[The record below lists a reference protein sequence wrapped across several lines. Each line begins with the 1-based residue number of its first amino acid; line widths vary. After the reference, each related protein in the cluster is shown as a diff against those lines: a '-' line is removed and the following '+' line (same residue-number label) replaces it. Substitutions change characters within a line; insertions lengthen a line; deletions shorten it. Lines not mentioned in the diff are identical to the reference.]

1 MPSDSPQALSNR
13 AVIKLVVAVML
24 LQVFV
29 LFIESWLRIE
39 LMSDGMAEA
48 IAADVSK
55 LVAIPLLAIL
65 LYPVVRDFLPQLK
78 SKLRWCQ
85 LNPGTI
91 LLGIGLGFSL
101 RMVSWSE
108 LIAGVSFGFF
118 VNPDPDA
125 IAGPTVQFGC
135 PPLLVMSL
143 SLLAMALFAPVAEE
157 IVNRAFLLQWFV
169 KYGEMPA
176 IIGSAMLFAILHR
189 PDSMLF
195 AFMFGIFSGALYL
208 NSGTLWGPLIAHMTV
223 NGMIVF
229 DWDCINTQWN
239 PPAVSDITRGI
250 GLLAVC
256 LGIVSFA
263 LACLIVSKRIA
274 GPPAR

>member
-1 MPSDSPQALSNR
+1 MPSDSPEALSNC
-13 AVIKLVVAVML
+13 AVIKLVIAVML
-24 LQVFV
+24 LQVFA
-29 LFIESWLRIE
+29 LFIESWLRID
-39 LMSDGMAEA
+39 LMSDGMAKA

-55 LVAIPLLAIL
+55 LIALPMLAVL
-65 LYPVVRDFLPQLK
+65 LYPVVRDFLPHLK

-85 LNPGTI
+85 LNPRTI
-91 LLGIGLGFSL
+91 LIGMGLGFSL
-101 RMVSWSE
+101 RMVNWSQ

-118 VNPDPDA
+118 VNPDSEA
-125 IAGPTVQFGC
+125 VVGPVVQFGC
-135 PPLLVMSL
+135 PPLVIVSL
-143 SLLAMALFAPVAEE
+143 SLLVMALFTPVVEE
-157 IVNRAFLLQWFV
+157 IVNRAFLLQWLV
-169 KYGEMPA
+169 RYGQFSA
-176 IIGSAMLFAILHR
+176 IIGSAVLFAILHR

-195 AFMFGIFSGALYL
+195 AFMFGIFSGVLYL
-208 NSGTLWGPLIAHMTV
+208 NSGTLWPPLIAHMTI

-239 PPAVSDITRGI
+239 PPAVSDVTRSI
-250 GLLAVC
+250 GLLALC

>member
-1 MPSDSPQALSNR
+1 MPSDSPHALSNR

-24 LQVFV
+24 LQVFA

-39 LMSDGMAEA
+39 LMSDGMAKS

-55 LVAIPLLAIL
+55 LVAIPLLAVL

-85 LNPGTI
+85 LNPRTI

-118 VNPDPDA
+118 VNPDPEA
-125 IAGPTVQFGC
+125 IVGPTVQFRC
-135 PPLLVMSL
+135 PPLFIMSL
-143 SLLAMALFAPVAEE
+143 SLLAMALFTPVVEE

-169 KYGEMPA
+169 KYGQLSA
-176 IIGSAMLFAILHR
+176 ITGSAMLFAILHR

-195 AFMFGIFSGALYL
+195 AFMFGLFSGALYL

-223 NGMIVF
+223 NSMIVF

-263 LACLIVSKRIA
+263 LACLIVSKRTA

>member
-1 MPSDSPQALSNR
+1 MPSDSPEALSNR
-13 AVIKLVVAVML
+13 AVIKLVIAVML
-24 LQVFV
+24 LQVFA
-29 LFIESWLRIE
+29 LFIESWLRID
-39 LMSDGMAEA
+39 LMSDGMSKA

-55 LVAIPLLAIL
+55 LIALPLLAVL
-65 LYPVVRDFLPQLK
+65 LYPVVRNFLPQLK

-85 LNPGTI
+85 LNPRTI
-91 LLGIGLGFSL
+91 LTGIGLGFSL
-101 RMVSWSE
+101 RMLSWSE

-118 VNPDPDA
+118 VNPDPEA
-125 IAGPTVQFGC
+125 IVGPIVRFGC
-135 PPLLVMSL
+135 PPLLIVSL
-143 SLLAMALFAPVAEE
+143 SLLAMAFITPVVEE

-169 KYGEMPA
+169 KYGQLSA
-176 IIGSAMLFAILHR
+176 IIGSAVLFAVLHR
-189 PDSMLF
+189 PDSMHF
-195 AFMFGIFSGALYL
+195 AFMFGLFAGMLYL
-208 NSGTLWGPLIAHMTV
+208 NSGTLWAPLIAHMTV

-239 PPAVSDITRGI
+239 PPAVSDVTRGI
-250 GLLAVC
+250 GLLAAC